1 MDRRDELGSRR
12 RDDVEGLASQR
23 RRVWNDGGDRERG
36 PLGVGDRPLDE
47 PSADP
52 REPDGAAIGAETESL
67 DRDPLA
73 APDERLE
80 CAGDIIDSGGCRA
93 AGLVPAAAYACRDEY
108 RSDRDCESTDD
119 RCSRE

>member
-12 RDDVEGLASQR
+12 RDDVEGLASEC
-23 RRVWNDGGDRERG
+23 RRVWNDGRDRKRR

-52 REPDGAAIGAETESL
+52 REPYGAAIGAEAESL

-73 APDERLE
+73 ASDERLE
-80 CAGDIIDSGGCRA
+80 CAGDVIDPGGW
-93 AGLVPAAAYACRDEY
+93 
-108 RSDRDCESTDD
+108 
-119 RCSRE
+119 